1 MFDEGL
7 ALDFSKLD
15 GLVPVVLQ
23 HSETREVLM
32 VGFVNQEAW
41 EETLRT
47 GMVTLFR
54 RALQRV
60 QVKGVDDGSY
70 VRIER
75 IVVDCDDD
83 TVLLEVLPEGPVC
96 HFGGPTCFIKPVES
110 RTLAKGGNDRGVG
123 ISFDGQELED
133 R

>member
-1 MFDEGL
+1 MFDKGL

-54 RALQRV
+54 RTLQRV

-96 HFGGPTCFIKPVES
+96 HFGGPTCFIKPVEKS
-110 RTLAKGGNDRGVG
+110 Y
-123 ISFDGQELED
+123 SGQ
-133 R
+133 RR

>member
-1 MFDEGL
+1 MFDEGI
-7 ALDFSKLD
+7 ALNFSKLN

-47 GMVTLFR
+47 GLVTLFR
-54 RALQRV
+54 RTLQRV
-60 QVKGVDDGSY
+60 QVKGADDGSY

-96 HFGGPTCFIKPVES
+96 HFGGPTCFIKPVENS
-110 RTLAKGGNDRGVG
+110 H
-123 ISFDGQELED
+123 IGQVRSD
-133 R
+133 TDNTAQRRM

>member
-1 MFDEGL
+1 MFDERV
-7 ALDFSKLD
+7 ALDFSKLN

-47 GMVTLFR
+47 GLVTLFR
-54 RALQRV
+54 RTLQRV
-60 QVKGVDDGSY
+60 QVKGADDESY

-75 IVVDCDDD
+75 IVVDCDEDS
-83 TVLLEVLPEGPVC
+83 VLLEVLPEGPVC
-96 HFGGPTCFIKPVES
+96 HFAGPTCFIKPVENS
-110 RTLAKGGNDRGVG
+110 HFSQVRSDTDKA
-123 ISFDGQELED
+123 
-133 R
+133 

>member
-1 MFDEGL
+1 MFDEGVV
-7 ALDFSKLD
+7 LDYSKLN

-32 VGFVNQEAW
+32 VGFVNHEAW

-47 GMVTLFR
+47 GLVTLFR
-54 RALQRV
+54 RTLQRV
-60 QVKGVDDGSY
+60 QVKGAVDGSY

-83 TVLLEVLPEGPVC
+83 SVLLEVLPEGPVC
-96 HFGGPTCFIKPVES
+96 HFGGPTCFIKPVE
-110 RTLAKGGNDRGVG
+110 
-123 ISFDGQELED
+123 ISHLSQVRSDTDTSQRSTG
-133 R
+133 